1 MKNILLICIKFTTVK
16 PFFRFIIFSLSIILL
31 SNCARTGRP
40 EGGPKDED
48 APLFVTS
55 NPPYETINFDKKEIE
70 LEFNEFI
77 KLKDLNK
84 QLIVSPPLKSPLL
97 VTPQGS
103 ASKTLTLKI
112 LDTLTENTTYIIN
125 FGNAIEDNNESN
137 KLESFK
143 YVFSTGSYI
152 DSLTTSGE
160 VKNSYLDTRPK
171 NINVL
176 LYKIDSTFNDSIVFN
191 KKPNYITNTLDTSS
205 YNLSNLKEGKY
216 LMIALKESIND
227 YLFNPKEDKIGFFTD
242 TINLPRDSI
251 IKNPIILFKETQP
264 YHFKHGKE
272 ITKGKIAFGYE
283 GELTDLKVKIISDT
297 PKDFKSIS
305 KFEIDKD
312 TLNYWFTPIE
322 ADSLNFIVTNE
333 KFIDTITV
341 KLRKKK
347 IDSLLLSSSIAGTF
361 HFRDTLFIKGNNPL
375 VRIDTNQITLTDKD
389 TLAVSYSSYIS
400 TKENK
405 IALLFN
411 KKPQQ
416 SYSLNIL
423 PSAIFDIFEQKNDTL
438 NFKFSTK
445 EIEDY
450 GRITMNIDN
459 QTSQNLIIE
468 LLEGKDKDKL
478 VERIFIS
485 NSKEIQFNLLEPKTY
500 FVRAIIDENK
510 NNKWDT
516 GNYLLKQQPEKI
528 IYFSEEL
535 EVRANYY
542 LDGNVFTIK
551 SLQ

>member
-1 MKNILLICIKFTTVK
+1 VK
-16 PFFRFIIFSLSIILL
+16 PFFRFIFFSISILIIV
-31 SNCARTGRP
+31 NCARTGTP
-40 EGGPKDED
+40 DGGPKDED

-55 NPPYETINFDKKEIE
+55 NPPYETINFDDNKIE

-84 QLIVSPPLKSPLL
+84 QLIVSPPLKNSLL

-112 LDTLTENTTYIIN
+112 IDTLSKNTTYIIN

-160 VKNSYLDTRPK
+160 IKDSYLDVRPK

-176 LYKIDSTFNDSIVFN
+176 LYKIDSAFNDSIVFN

-205 YNLSNLKEGKY
+205 FNLSNLKEGKY
-216 LMIALKESIND
+216 LMIALKEATND
-227 YLFNPKEDKIGFFTD
+227 YLFNSKEDQIGFLTD
-242 TINLPRDSI
+242 TIELPRDSI
-251 IKNPIILFKETQP
+251 IKKPLILFKETQP
-264 YHFKHGKE
+264 YKFKRGKE
-272 ITKGKIAFGYE
+272 ITKGKIAFGYQ
-283 GELTDLKVKIISDT
+283 GKITDLQVKIISKT

-322 ADSLNFIVTNE
+322 ADSLNFIVTNQ
-333 KFIDTITV
+333 KFVDTITV
-341 KLRKKK
+341 RLRKKK
-347 IDSLLLSSSIAGTF
+347 IDSLILSSSIGRKL
-361 HFRDTLFIKGNNPL
+361 HFRDTLFIKGNNPIVKL
-375 VRIDTNQITLTDKD
+375 DTNKITLTDKD
-389 TLAVSYSSYIS
+389 TIPVSYSSYVS
-400 TKENK
+400 AKENK

-411 KKPQQ
+411 KEPKQK
-416 SYSLNIL
+416 YSLNLL
-423 PSAIFDIFEQKNDTL
+423 PSAISDIFEQKNDTL
-438 NFKFSTK
+438 NFIFSTS

-459 QTSQNLIIE
+459 QTSKNLIIE
-468 LLEGKDKDKL
+468 LLEGKNKDKL
-478 VERIFIS
+478 VERRFIS
-485 NSKEIQFNLLEPKTY
+485 NSKKIQFNLLEPKTY

-542 LDGNVFTIK
+542 LDGNIFTIK

>member
-1 MKNILLICIKFTTVK
+1 MKNILLICIKFTFVK
-16 PFFRFIIFSLSIILL
+16 PFFRFIFFSISIITLA
-31 SNCARTGRP
+31 NCARTGRP

-48 APLFVTS
+48 APIFVTS
-55 NPPYETINFDKKEIE
+55 NPPYKTIGFDKKEIK
-70 LEFNEFI
+70 LEFDEFI

-97 VTPQGS
+97 VSPQGS
-103 ASKTLTLKI
+103 ATKILTLKI
-112 LDTLTENTTYIIN
+112 LDTLIKNTTYIIN

-137 KLESFK
+137 KLENFK

-171 NINVL
+171 NTNVL
-176 LYKIDSTFNDSIVFN
+176 LYKIDSAFNDSIVF
-191 KKPNYITNTLDTSS
+191 KTKPNYIANTLDTSS
-205 YNLSNLKEGKY
+205 FNLTNLKEGKY
-216 LMIALKESIND
+216 LMIALKEATND

-242 TINLPRDSI
+242 TIVLPRDSI
-251 IKNPIILFKETQP
+251 IKNPIVLFKETQP
-264 YHFKHGKE
+264 YNFKRGKE
-272 ITKGKIAFGYE
+272 ITKGKIAFGYQ
-283 GELTDLKVKIISDT
+283 GEITDFKVKIISDT
-297 PKDFKSIS
+297 PKDFRSIS

-322 ADSLNFIVTNE
+322 ADSLNFIVTN
-333 KFIDTITV
+333 KNFLDTITV

-347 IDSLLLSSSIAGTF
+347 TDSLLLSSSIGKTL

-375 VRIDTNQITLTDKD
+375 VKIDTNKITLTNKD
-389 TLAVSYSSYIS
+389 TLAVSYSSSIS

-405 IALLFN
+405 IALIFD
-411 KKPQQ
+411 KKPQEK
-416 SYSLNIL
+416 YSLTIL
-423 PSAIFDIFEQKNDTL
+423 PDAIFDIYEQKNDTL
-438 NFKFSTK
+438 NYNFTTK

-468 LLEGKDKDKL
+468 LLEGKNKENL
-478 VERIFIS
+478 IERRFIS
-485 NSKEIQFNLLEPKTY
+485 DSKEIQFNLLEPKTY

-516 GNYLLKQQPEKI
+516 GNYLLKQQPEEI
-528 IYFSEEL
+528 IYFTEEL
-535 EVRANYY
+535 KVRANYY
-542 LDGNVFTIK
+542 LDGNIFTVK
-551 SLQ
+551 TLQ